1 MQWGTS
7 SSPYQVVLQGR
18 TSVYVVVITAGARTE
33 APAGDQEGTTDQV
46 GGILRRALIRVKV
59 N

>member
-18 TSVYVVVITAGARTE
+18 TSVSVVAITAGARTE
-33 APAGDQEGTTDQV
+33 APAGDQEAKELQIRWV
-46 GGILRRALIRVKV
+46 GFFEARV